1 MLRRIAIS
9 LALLVLFFGSDAFAD
24 DITVLSGQH
33 VSELKAEAQQQLKD
47 AQKVHRGDAKTLGY
61 TKAEIRHGE
70 TPSMIRKGE
79 FEVKL
84 KDGTRIA
91 FPWYRVGFAENAYA
105 NNGKAMKGGANAAET
120 NKGGIRIHQGVFL
133 PEVEALALKM
143 DRKLRLSGDALAGHA
158 VRGAKG
164 GVGPGRVLAVGSK
177 YKATLTKGDHI
188 DPASKGINRKQL
200 MRRFAT
206 AYLKS
211 GGQVGIGSDIQ
222 AGDVNTKQPEMMA
235 LAKQYAK
242 LSGSK
247 IPSIGVSGKE
257 LVHNST
263 TGKVSAKGGIQYRS
277 VSTGEGVAMAAQHAA
292 KSAGLNLKGATV
304 VSQGWGEVGKAFGMA
319 LVRGQAKV
327 IAIEERWLI
336 NGKTLTGTLEHPK
349 GAKATHAESVKWLGQ
364 IQEFRQ
370 QWAAHMGDPKK
381 AAPNLK
387 TFQGG
392 ELMKGFTK
400 GKSVFT
406 VKADIVGVNA
416 LGGTVTQKAVGDL
429 LKSGTSKGKAKV
441 YVEGANLA
449 ATSRGAAA
457 LDRAK
462 SKIIA
467 VPGDLAN
474 LGGVHVSNIEALQN
488 STGRV
493 VSNEAARSS
502 LNNVIAKAWTEAG
515 TLAKKHNIS
524 IRAGVELLATS
535 RMMKT
540 TLQKSDATKIDLK
553 SQIFAKKLPSRTGG
567 KVTVKRA
574 FKTSRT
580 RVTRRPTLKSKATRA
595 RVKAKVPKKAVAAK
609 RVR

>member
-1 MLRRIAIS
+1 MA
-9 LALLVLFFGSDAFAD
+9 
-24 DITVLSGQH
+24 
-33 VSELKAEAQQQLKD
+33 ELKAEAQQQLSD
-47 AQKVHRGDAKTLGY
+47 AQKVHRGDAKSLGY
-61 TKAEIRHGE
+61 SKADIRHGE

-79 FEVKL
+79 IEVKL

-105 NNGKAMKGGANAAET
+105 NNGKAMRGGSNAAET
-120 NKGGIRIHQGVFL
+120 NKGGIRIHKGVFL

-143 DRKLRLSGDALAGHA
+143 DRKLRLSGDALSGHA

-164 GVGPGRVLAVGSK
+164 GVGPGRVLAVGST
-177 YKATLTKGDHI
+177 YKGSLATGDYV
-188 DPASKGINRKQL
+188 DPASKGINRPQL

-206 AYLKS
+206 AYIKS

-235 LAKQYAK
+235 LARQYAK
-242 LSGSK
+242 LNGSK
-247 IPSIGVSGKE
+247 VPSIGVSGKE
-257 LVHNST
+257 LARNSA
-263 TGKVSAKGGIQYRS
+263 TGKVNAKGGIEYRA

-319 LVRGQAKV
+319 LVRSQAKV

-336 NGKTLTGTLEHPK
+336 AGKTLTGTLEHPK

-364 IQEFRQ
+364 IQEYRQ
-370 QWAAHMGDPKK
+370 QWAAHMRDPKK

-387 TFQGG
+387 TFKGG

-416 LGGTVTQKAVGDL
+416 LGGTVTQKAVGNL
-429 LKSGTSKGKAKV
+429 LKSGTTNGKAKV

-449 ATSRGAAA
+449 ATTRGAAA
-457 LDRAK
+457 LDKAK
-462 SKIIA
+462 AKIIA

-493 VSNEAARSS
+493 VSNEAARGS
-502 LNNVIAKAWTEAG
+502 LNNVIAKAWSEAG

-540 TLQKSDATKIDLK
+540 SLQKSDATKIDLK
-553 SQIFAKKLPSRTGG
+553 SQIFAKKLPSRTGS

-574 FKTSRT
+574 LKGT
-580 RVTRRPTLKSKATRA
+580 RARVARRPATLKTKATRA
-595 RVKAKVPKKAVAAK
+595 RVQAKLPKKAKAAAK